1 MANLKQNFLINKTF
15 RLNFSVHLSFNII
28 SKIYIMFSMPKN
40 LSMFALFL
48 FTLQS
53 YITDAPFSK
62 FLIAFLTEHS
72 DYLMKP

>member
-15 RLNFSVHLSFNII
+15 RLNFSIRSSFNII
-28 SKIYIMFSMPKN
+28 SKIYIMFLSPKN

-53 YITDAPFSK
+53 YTTVAPFSK
-62 FLIAFLTEHS
+62 F
-72 DYLMKP
+72 